1 MFRNLSLG
9 VSFYMFSFNTNN
21 SGLTK
26 RAQSVAEMHFHVLN
40 TFVRQNT
47 EVFPS
52 CVASTGTNIG
62 VF

>member
-1 MFRNLSLG
+1 
-9 VSFYMFSFNTNN
+9 MFSFNTKK

-26 RAQSVAEMHFHVLN
+26 HAQSVAEMHFHVLN

-52 CVASTGTNIG
+52 CVPSMGTNIA

>member
-1 MFRNLSLG
+1 MF
-9 VSFYMFSFNTNN
+9 SFYMFSFNTNI

-26 RAQSVAEMHFHVLN
+26 HAQSVTEMHFYVLN

-47 EVFPS
+47 GMFPS
-52 CVASTGTNIG
+52 CIASMGTNIA